1 MEKQD
6 TSGNERE
13 REREC
18 ESETVVVVS
27 TCLFLRA
34 TLKAGLILILAR
46 TGLKKLKQLQT
57 GCYAF
62 IDPRT
67 PVQKLTVYLAAA
79 RFMNINKQNFFRC
92 SRAASCYTTAQDG

>member
-1 MEKQD
+1 MCGQVEKQD

-18 ESETVVVVS
+18 ESETVDHVIVVS
-27 TCLFLRA
+27 ACLFLRA

-57 GCYAF
+57 GCYRF

-67 PVQKLTVYLAAA
+67 PVQKLKAAA
-79 RFMNINKQNFFRC
+79 L
-92 SRAASCYTTAQDG
+92 S